1 MATKNDSGQK
11 VLRIGIVQRG
21 KIIDERELK
30 RRETV
35 SIGTDQKALFTVA
48 CDNLPAQFDLFDYDG
63 KNYFIRYT
71 PEMQGRVQSDASK
84 VMTFADFEASGRTSE
99 RKGAKSIPLTDSSRG
114 KVIIG
119 DVTVLF
125 QFKARAA
132 APVRPVLPAELRGSF
147 LQTIDTQFAAI
158 LTIVALLFVSI
169 VAYARSLPYVEPT
182 SIEEI
187 DQRFQRLIMPD
198 RIPQPPK
205 ERVAQVDEG
214 AGEEEKE
221 VEEKKE
227 EPEKEEKQEKPKPK
241 AKEPSE
247 QPAKASREELAKKVR
262 SKGLLKVLGA
272 NREDGGGGA
281 LADVFSEGGDS
292 DSSLADAFSD
302 VEGVDIASSAGQK
315 GTRGGGSGKGVGI
328 GDIGTEGGGSVETG
342 QKTEAR
348 VAGSARAEAPE
359 VDGELSP
366 GAIRSV
372 MKRKMSAIKSCY
384 ESALKRDRGL
394 KGKLIIEFE
403 ILETGRITGLYFG
416 GSLKS
421 KDVETCIERRAR
433 SWRFPKPDGGT
444 VFVSIPVV
452 LTPSS

>member
-21 KIIDERELK
+21 KIIEERELK

-35 SIGTDQKALFTVA
+35 TIGSDSKVMFTVA
-48 CDNLPAQFDLFDYDG
+48 SDSLPAQFELFDYDG

-71 PEMQGRVQSDASK
+71 PEMQGRVQSDGSK
-84 VMTFADFEASGRTSE
+84 VMTFADFEQGGQASE
-99 RKGAKSIPLTDSSRG
+99 RKGARAVPLTDSSRG

-132 APVRPVLPAELRGSF
+132 APARPVLPAELRGSF
-147 LQTIDTQFAAI
+147 LQTVDTQFAAI
-158 LTIVALLFVSI
+158 LTVVAVLCVSL

-205 ERVAQVDEG
+205 KQVAEVDQG
-214 AGEEEKE
+214 AGEEETE

-227 EPEKEEKQEKPKPK
+227 PEKQEKKKPK
-241 AKEPSE
+241 AKTSGEKS
-247 QPAKASREELAKKVR
+247 AKAPREELAKKVAG
-262 SKGLLKVLGA
+262 KGLLKVLGA
-272 NREDGGGGA
+272 NREGSGGA
-281 LADVFSEGGDS
+281 LADVFSEGGDTE
-292 DSSLADAFSD
+292 SSLADAFSG
-302 VEGVDIASSAGQK
+302 VQGVDIASGSGQK
-315 GTRGGGSGKGVGI
+315 GTRGGGSGEGVGI
-328 GDIGTEGGGSVETG
+328 GDLGTEGGGSVETG
-342 QKTEAR
+342 QKREAR

-359 VDGELSP
+359 VDGELSAD
-366 GAIRSV
+366 AIRRV

-384 ESALKRDRGL
+384 ESALKRDRNL

-403 ILETGRITGLYFG
+403 VLETGRITGLYFG
-416 GSLKS
+416 GSLQS
-421 KDVETCIERRAR
+421 SDIESCIKRRAR

-452 LTPSS
+452 LTPSG